1 MKAVQ
6 VTQEFAVPEDKPFDS
21 CHASTLVELKGGG
34 ILVAY
39 FGGSWEKAPDT
50 AIWVSRKRGQ
60 AWEYPRVAADIRG
73 VPLWNPVLFR
83 RNDGSIRLFFK
94 AGKEISEWK
103 TYFSDSYDEGESF
116 TPPAEL
122 VPGDDS
128 GGRGPVKNKPIRLK
142 NGAVLAPASLEA
154 GGIWDCFVDISAD
167 DCVSWTKSAP
177 VPLRR
182 VLLHQ
187 GGSTDAQI
195 IHRPYDP
202 HLLFGRGMIQ
212 PTLWEDETGGVHMLC
227 RTTSSRIF
235 RSDSL
240 DGGHTWS
247 LAYDTGLPNNNSGI
261 DACVLPDGA
270 LVLAYNPRENLPG
283 YYKGPRTPLA
293 AAVSL
298 DQGRTFQPLLTLEDQ
313 AGNFAYPAVIAEGN
327 RVMITYTWNR
337 ERIRFC
343 SFVLEK

>member
-128 GGRGPVKNKPIRLK
+128 GGRGPVKNKPI
-142 NGAVLAPASLEA
+142 
-154 GGIWDCFVDISAD
+154 
-167 DCVSWTKSAP
+167 
-177 VPLRR
+177 
-182 VLLHQ
+182 
-187 GGSTDAQI
+187 
-195 IHRPYDP
+195 
-202 HLLFGRGMIQ
+202 
-212 PTLWEDETGGVHMLC
+212 
-227 RTTSSRIF
+227 
-235 RSDSL
+235 
-240 DGGHTWS
+240 
-247 LAYDTGLPNNNSGI
+247 
-261 DACVLPDGA
+261 CVLRAPRRRNGFEKSSGNDYITGT
-270 LVLAYNPRENLPG
+270 LNPPQ
-283 YYKGPRTPLA
+283 T
-293 AAVSL
+293 
-298 DQGRTFQPLLTLEDQ
+298 
-313 AGNFAYPAVIAEGN
+313 
-327 RVMITYTWNR
+327 
-337 ERIRFC
+337 IRMA
-343 SFVLEK
+343 S